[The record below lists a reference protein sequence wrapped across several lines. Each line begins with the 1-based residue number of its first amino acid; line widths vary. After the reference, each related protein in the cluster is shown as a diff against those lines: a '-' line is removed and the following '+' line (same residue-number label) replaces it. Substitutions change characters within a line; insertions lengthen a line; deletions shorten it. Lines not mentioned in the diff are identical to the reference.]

1 MRMQAGGGRQ
11 WKLVAL
17 VAIGAFALFAWTS
30 RTRYGPLDVG
40 SRAPGYAAATL
51 SGDSLHIEDLR
62 GNVVLLNVWATW
74 CPPCVREMPAL
85 QRLYD
90 RYRQQGLRVVAVNVD
105 NAMFGADPAELV
117 RSFLDRNRMTI
128 DVVLDPGNRIES
140 VFQVPA
146 LPMTFL
152 LDRRGRIR
160 QKMLGERDW
169 DSDIMQAEIRAL
181 LED

>member
-1 MRMQAGGGRQ
+1 
-11 WKLVAL
+11 
-17 VAIGAFALFAWTS
+17 
-30 RTRYGPLDVG
+30 
-40 SRAPGYAAATL
+40 
-51 SGDSLHIEDLR
+51 
-62 GNVVLLNVWATW
+62 
-74 CPPCVREMPAL
+74 MPSL

-90 RYRQQGLRVVAVNVD
+90 RYREQGLRVVAVNVD
-105 NAMFGADPAELV
+105 NAMYGADPAELV
-117 RSFLDRNRMTI
+117 RAFINQNRMTI
-128 DVVLDPGNRIES
+128 DVVLDPDNRIEA

-160 QKMLGERDW
+160 QKMLGGRDW